1 MFYRRVQM
9 SGKMKQTAIVLDW
22 LQNRGEL
29 TTREAVTEL
38 NIMSLPRRIMELR
51 RAGHEITMEY
61 RTSNNGA
68 RYGVYKLK
76 DEPKVWSWYSDGHPQ
91 HY

>member
-1 MFYRRVQM
+1 MRD
-9 SGKMKQTAIVLDW
+9 KPKQTAIVLDW

-51 RAGHEITMEY
+51 RAGHNIGLIY
-61 RTSNNGA
+61 RTSANGA
-68 RYGVYKLK
+68 RYGVYTLQ
-76 DEPKVWSWYSDGHPQ
+76 E
-91 HY
+91 